1 MSDFH
6 DHHGDPDYERD
17 RGYEWEGY
25 RPAPPRPRRG
35 LFSLLIVIAAVGAF
49 CLLIWFVYTQGRRAG
64 TEVVAPVIHADAGPT
79 KVKPES
85 PGGMDV
91 PNQDRLIY
99 ERLRNDKDGGDGVE
113 HLLPPPETPM
123 DRPQAP
129 PPAPAQT
136 ARADDEEAPSAAVP
150 AAGTPAAASAPAV
163 PAPATT
169 PLPAPTPA
177 PAPAQ
182 APAQAQARVAS
193 APVTAPVPPPSASRP
208 APSRPDMAKEAAKAE
223 TPKVEAAKGE
233 APRPAPAPALQVLTP
248 PAASAPQAASPP
260 PGGGGALRLQFAS
273 VPSDTQAVAEAQ
285 RIQRKHAA
293 VLGGVALHIVRADL
307 GAKGIYYRVQAG
319 PLDEA
324 QARRLCDAVKAG
336 GDNCIPVH

>member
-136 ARADDEEAPSAAVP
+136 ARADDEEAPPAPAVGAPATGAPAAPSSAAPVTARPDAAP
-150 AAGTPAAASAPAV
+150 AQAV
-163 PAPATT
+163 PAPA
-169 PLPAPTPA
+169 PAPAPAPTPA
-177 PAPAQ
+177 PAPA
-182 APAQAQARVAS
+182 RVAS
-193 APVTAPVPPPSASRP
+193 APVPLPPSSAPRP
-208 APSRPDMAKEAAKAE
+208 ASPRPEVAKAE
-223 TPKVEAAKGE
+223 APKVET
-233 APRPAPAPALQVLTP
+233 PRPAPAPAPQVLTP
-248 PAASAPQAASPP
+248 PASPAPQAASAP

>member
-17 RGYEWEGY
+17 RGYEWDGR
-25 RPAPPRPRRG
+25 RPVSRSRRG

-136 ARADDEEAPSAAVP
+136 ARADDEEAAPPSASGPSAAGP
-150 AAGTPAAASAPAV
+150 TGAPAAAPAATPPAV
-163 PAPATT
+163 PAPSQAT
-169 PLPAPTPA
+169 ARSDAASVPT
-177 PAPAQ
+177 
-182 APAQAQARVAS
+182 V
-193 APVTAPVPPPSASRP
+193 
-208 APSRPDMAKEAAKAE
+208 
-223 TPKVEAAKGE
+223 
-233 APRPAPAPALQVLTP
+233 P
-248 PAASAPQAASPP
+248 PAASAPAPVRSAPVPAPAPVPQLAPRPVPPRPEVAKAEAAKAEPP
-260 PGGGGALRLQFAS
+260 RPVPAPVPTAPVLTPPTSAPPATGGALRLQFAS